1 MKERRMPNR
10 THVLS
15 IVLGCALLALAGYL
29 SLRERPSPA
38 TARAPSPAAPSKAS
52 AKAPPKVSPAFD
64 ATWAAIVEADK
75 IEDPVQR
82 CIAYPDPPDMHWA
95 ADVVKAVCT
104 RTGFKYPSIDD
115 IAKALDEGHIDTIE
129 RTYQE
134 FLDQG
139 ATQPEK
145 RGLLAT
151 AFRATFEAKDDKV
164 QGVLDRWV
172 ATAPASAFALAARG
186 QHAVEHAGEVRG
198 EEVIGR
204 TDPSRLTHMGVILEG
219 ARKDLKKALQI
230 NPRLTAA
237 YRGLFYAARMHGNPQ
252 EIAEYAQAALKVDA
266 TDDRIYLDWIAAR
279 EPRWGGSMEEMAEI
293 ARMASQH
300 RDKNPYLDLVG
311 EKPSGDTAYALHAR
325 SRDPEALAEYEKAL
339 RIAPS
344 PTDFGFAGDAA
355 MAVPEPEKALWY
367 YSQAYRF
374 SAKQTDYLSRA
385 NALLAMDK
393 REFADR
399 ILDNASAKGS
409 STPGAMAEIGDAL
422 WRKGQYRDAEKAF
435 LAELRMYPKDSRTLK
450 SLTHLYVTDLHDVDK
465 AQPYIIT
472 LITSY
477 PADPRGWLYKSA
489 GNKPKAETLDAL
501 KRYLQL
507 VNRDDPYEQQTIPSV
522 EAKIRTLE
530 QEK

>member
-1 MKERRMPNR
+1 MPNR

-186 QHAVEHAGEVRG
+186 QH
-198 EEVIGR
+198 VI
-204 TDPSRLTHMGVILEG
+204 
-219 ARKDLKKALQI
+219 
-230 NPRLTAA
+230 
-237 YRGLFYAARMHGNPQ
+237 
-252 EIAEYAQAALKVDA
+252 
-266 TDDRIYLDWIAAR
+266 
-279 EPRWGGSMEEMAEI
+279 
-293 ARMASQH
+293 
-300 RDKNPYLDLVG
+300 
-311 EKPSGDTAYALHAR
+311 EKPR
-325 SRDPEALAEYEKAL
+325 
-339 RIAPS
+339 
-344 PTDFGFAGDAA
+344 
-355 MAVPEPEKALWY
+355 
-367 YSQAYRF
+367 
-374 SAKQTDYLSRA
+374 
-385 NALLAMDK
+385 
-393 REFADR
+393 
-399 ILDNASAKGS
+399 
-409 STPGAMAEIGDAL
+409 
-422 WRKGQYRDAEKAF
+422 
-435 LAELRMYPKDSRTLK
+435 
-450 SLTHLYVTDLHDVDK
+450 
-465 AQPYIIT
+465 
-472 LITSY
+472 
-477 PADPRGWLYKSA
+477 
-489 GNKPKAETLDAL
+489 
-501 KRYLQL
+501 
-507 VNRDDPYEQQTIPSV
+507 
-522 EAKIRTLE
+522 IRTYSY
-530 QEK
+530 

>member
-1 MKERRMPNR
+1 MPNR
-10 THVLS
+10 THILS
-15 IVLGCALLALAGYL
+15 IVLGCALLVLAGYL
-29 SLRERPSPA
+29 SWRERPSPA
-38 TARAPSPAAPSKAS
+38 TAHAPSPAAPSKAS
-52 AKAPPKVSPAFD
+52 VKAPPKASPAFD
-64 ATWAAIVEADK
+64 STWAAIIEADK

-82 CIAYPDPPDMHWA
+82 CIAYPDPPGMHWA

-104 RTGFKYPSIDD
+104 RTGYKFPSIDD

-134 FLDQG
+134 FLEQG
-139 ATQPEK
+139 AAQPEK

-164 QGVLDRWV
+164 QAVVDRWV
-172 ATAPASAFALAARG
+172 ATKPASAFALTARG
-186 QHAVEHAGEVRG
+186 QHAVAHASEVRG
-198 EEVIGR
+198 GEVIGR
-204 TDPSRLTHMGVILEG
+204 TEPSRLTHMNVILED
-219 ARKDLKKALQI
+219 ARKDLHKALEI

-237 YRGLFYAARMHGNPQ
+237 YRGLFFAARMHGNPQ
-252 EIAEYAQAALKVDA
+252 EIAEYAQAALKIDPA
-266 TDDRIYLDWIAAR
+266 DDRIYLDWIAAR

-311 EKPSGDTAYALHAR
+311 EKPSGDAAYALHSR
-325 SRDPEALAEYEKAL
+325 SRNPEALAEYEKAL

-344 PTDFGFAGDAA
+344 PTDFASAGDAA

-374 SAKQTDYLSRA
+374 SAKQRDDLSRA
-385 NALLAMDK
+385 NALLALDK

-399 ILDNASAKGS
+399 ILDSASAKGNA
-409 STPGAMAEIGDAL
+409 TPGVMAEIGDAF
-422 WRKGQYRDAEKAF
+422 WSKRQYRDAEQAY

-450 SLTHLYVTDLHDVDK
+450 SLTHLYVTDLHEIDK

-489 GNKPKAETLDAL
+489 GNKPKAEILDAL

-507 VNRDDPYEQQTIPSV
+507 VNRNDPYEQQTIPSV